1 MTARAR
7 KVRRNLMSAEDIK
20 LSLYEEKKRKPP
32 PAQTSDDFRKPPMLR
47 KPLMLHCLHEV
58 HWKPRIL
65 FWPSTNCT
73 FCNLWRR
80 RFGFQLYFCSCWCCW
95 ELLLRTNLLLCY
107 EVHVCTYRNTY
118 RICYFVILRSV
129 QPTLC
134 HLLQARSGLQVGL
147 CICVFIVLLVTGCAR
162 GF

>member
-1 MTARAR
+1 
-7 KVRRNLMSAEDIK
+7 
-20 LSLYEEKKRKPP
+20 
-32 PAQTSDDFRKPPMLR
+32 MLR
-47 KPLMLHCLHEV
+47 KPLMLHSLHEV

-95 ELLLRTNLLLCY
+95 ELLLRTNLLFCY

-118 RICYFVILRSV
+118 RICYFVSNLRCV
-129 QPTLC
+129 TCCEL
-134 HLLQARSGLQVGL
+134 HYYRSGLQVGR
-147 CICVFIVLLVTGCAR
+147 CICVFIVLLFTGDHGYACEVSNFFASHIVFLLYLVR
-162 GF
+162 YILTSRMQRKKGSEFLLVNCGF

>member
-47 KPLMLHCLHEV
+47 KPLMLHCLHAV

-73 FCNLWRR
+73 FCNLCTGDVVSA
-80 RFGFQLYFCSCWCCW
+80 FSC
-95 ELLLRTNLLLCY
+95 
-107 EVHVCTYRNTY
+107 
-118 RICYFVILRSV
+118 ISV
-129 QPTLC
+129 L
-134 HLLQARSGLQVGL
+134 VGVAGNS
-147 CICVFIVLLVTGCAR
+147 C
-162 GF
+162 